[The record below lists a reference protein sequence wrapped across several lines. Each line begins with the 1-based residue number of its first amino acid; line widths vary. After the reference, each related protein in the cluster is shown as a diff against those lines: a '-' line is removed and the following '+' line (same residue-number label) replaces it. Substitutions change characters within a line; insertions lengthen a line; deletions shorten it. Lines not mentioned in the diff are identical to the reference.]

1 MEEGYMRKFKVEV
14 EIIAEDWD
22 KEGNAI
28 SETDVSN
35 LVHDSLIRIDKVENV
50 IVANVV
56 QLNYEIP

>member
-1 MEEGYMRKFKVEV
+1 MRKFKVEV